1 MTEPSIPPTP
11 PPYGSPAAGSDPVAP
26 PSYSAPAPPAYAAP
40 GGGPGAPY
48 GSPPPTGPRR
58 FNGLGLAALICG
70 GIALLGSFIPF
81 LNYLTGFLA
90 FVGLVLG
97 IIGLVLKGRAKGL
110 AVAGTI
116 VSAVALVLSIV
127 LAIVYTAGIASSVS
141 DAIASAEAS
150 AEATFPTDE
159 ALPSDAATDPGLGEE
174 APVGGADG
182 AFGDTIAY
190 DNNVTI
196 SVSAPSP
203 FTPSETAFGADQ
215 ANQVLVTMTITNGSA
230 ENLEPSVYATASSA
244 GVAATDIYD
253 SGNAAGD
260 VGASP
265 TTTILPGGTATW
277 VQAFSVAD
285 PADIVLQISPSFDYD
300 DVIFSTT
307 P

>member
-1 MTEPSIPPTP
+1 MTEPSQPPIP
-11 PPYGSPAAGSDPVAP
+11 PPYGSPAAPGAGQNYASPGSPYGGP
-26 PSYSAPAPPAYAAP
+26 PAP
-40 GGGPGAPY
+40 GA
-48 GSPPPTGPRR
+48 RR

-81 LNYLTGFLA
+81 VNYATGFLA

-97 IIGLVLKGRAKGL
+97 IIALILKGRAKGL
-110 AVAGTI
+110 AIAGTI
-116 VSAVALVLSIV
+116 VSAIALIVSVV

-141 DAIASAEAS
+141 DAIASAEAEAS
-150 AEATFPTDE
+150 QEATV
-159 ALPSDAATDPGLGEE
+159 PSDVPSDESSDGLGEE
-174 APVGGADG
+174 APAGGADA
-182 AFGDTIAY
+182 AFGETIAY
-190 DNNVTI
+190 DNDVTI
-196 SVSAPSP
+196 SVSAATA
-203 FTPSETAFGADQ
+203 FTPTDTAFGADQ
-215 ANQVLVTMTITNGSA
+215 ANQVLVTMTITNGST

-260 VGASP
+260 IGTPPS
-265 TTTILPGGTATW
+265 TTILPGGTATW
-277 VQAFSVAD
+277 LQGFSVAD